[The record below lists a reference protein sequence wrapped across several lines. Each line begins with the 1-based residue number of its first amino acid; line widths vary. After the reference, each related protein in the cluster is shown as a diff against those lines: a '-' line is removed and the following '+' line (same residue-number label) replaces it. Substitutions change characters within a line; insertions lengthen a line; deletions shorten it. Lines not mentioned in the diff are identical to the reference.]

1 MLIRSLT
8 SVVSTVLVTFG
19 TVVTS
24 AAGAEVQASNA
35 HLATAVLGGPVGAAV
50 DGFGISKSGRYMV
63 FATGADDVV
72 PGVDSGNEFQIYWL
86 DRKTGATKIVSVN
99 ANGQVANDRCS
110 EPTVSDDGKHV
121 VFLSQA
127 SNLGFPS
134 NGKEQVYYADLASG
148 ALKMISTAPNDQP
161 GSERAWY
168 PDISGDGLVATFTN
182 ASPNML
188 PFLTPHMHV
197 FVYDAKTDQLEIASV
212 NNDDHFANDIS
223 LVSHLSKDGR
233 YVVFESDATNLP
245 DDTVAL
251 SPRRIVLRDRKT
263 ETTSIL
269 SRGQNDTPAN
279 SSAFSA
285 AMTEDG
291 RYVAFLSY
299 ASNLTADQDSS
310 NTQDVFVVDRKSGK
324 VKRMAGQFDD
334 GMEEFALDISIS
346 NDGRRVAVGTY
357 YKPPKLMGSMVT
369 RGHVY
374 DRVKKAHAVIESA
387 SPDLVGTS
395 DALQYITLARSG
407 NKLFF
412 NSKSPNLDLQG
423 AQTQQVF
430 VLGLK
435 GM

>member
-1 MLIRSLT
+1 MLFPSLIRSVSLAL
-8 SVVSTVLVTFG
+8 SVIASVSPSGAAATVDAT
-19 TVVTS
+19 
-24 AAGAEVQASNA
+24 NA
-35 HLATAVLGGPVGAAV
+35 QLATLVIGGPVGAAV
-50 DGFGISKSGRYMV
+50 DAFGISKSGRYMV
-63 FATGADDVV
+63 FASGADDVV

-99 ANGQVANDRCS
+99 GNGEVANDRCS
-110 EPTVSDDGKHV
+110 EPKVSDDGKHV

-127 SNLGFPS
+127 TNLGFPS
-134 NGKEQVYYADLASG
+134 NGMEQMYYADLAVGS
-148 ALKMISTAPNDQP
+148 LKLISKAPNGQP

-168 PDISGDGLVATFTN
+168 PDISGDGLVATFTD
-182 ASPNML
+182 ASPNMM

-212 NNDDHFANDIS
+212 NNDDHFANDIC

-245 DDTVAL
+245 DDSVAL

-263 ETTSIL
+263 ETTSIVSL
-269 SRGQNDTPAN
+269 GQNGIPAN
-279 SSAFSA
+279 SSSFSA

-299 ASNLTADQDSS
+299 ATNLTAHQDAF
-310 NTQDVFVVDRKSGK
+310 NTQDVFVVDRKTGK
-324 VKRMAGQFDD
+324 VTRMAGQFDD
-334 GMEEFALDISIS
+334 GMDEFAQGITIS

-357 YKPPKLMGSMVT
+357 YNPPKLMGSTVT

-374 DRVKKAHAVIESA
+374 DRAKKTHAVIETA
-387 SPDLVGTS
+387 TPDIVGTS
-395 DALQYITLARSG
+395 DALQYVTLARSG
-407 NKLFF
+407 KKLFF
-412 NSKSPNLDLQG
+412 NSRSPNLDLQG

-435 GM
+435 GL